1 MVRGDNY
8 SLKKIAEIVKNEKRK
23 HDYIV
28 ALFQLYLENL
38 GVPKESIVVM
48 QEYRGLQP
56 DLVWVHNGYAVIVF
70 EIMDPD
76 VNIRDPNVRQR
87 FERLVI
93 YPYIQ
98 FIRPWYVVL
107 TDGISMYIY
116 DYQFNLVYQRDS
128 LLDLTPEEE
137 KSIRKMLFLE

>member
-1 MVRGDNY
+1 VSGRSNY
-8 SLKKIAEIVKNEKRK
+8 SLRRIAEIVMNERRK

-28 ALFQLYLENL
+28 ALFQLYLENS
-38 GVPKESIVVM
+38 GVPKENILVM

-56 DLVWVHNGYAVIVF
+56 DLIWIHNGFAVIVF

-76 VNIRDPNVRQR
+76 VNIRDPNIRQR
-87 FERLVI
+87 FERLLI

-107 TDGISMYIY
+107 TDGLAMYIY
-116 DYQFNLVYQRDS
+116 DYQFRLVYQNDNMAQLS
-128 LLDLTPEEE
+128 HEEE
-137 KSIRKMLFLE
+137 KKIRKMLFLE